1 MKLVPR
7 RNRGY
12 LFSDS
17 FFDDLFEDEFF
28 KPMNYQNM
36 MKADIQDQGKNYIVD
51 MDLPGFKKEDIRIS
65 LENGYLTVNASKDE
79 STEEKNEEKNYI
91 HRERYTGQC
100 SRSFYVGDSI
110 KEEDIKAKYID
121 GILQIIVPKS
131 NVREIEPKKYI
142 SID

>member
-1 MKLVPR
+1 
-7 RNRGY
+7 
-12 LFSDS
+12 
-17 FFDDLFEDEFF
+17 
-28 KPMNYQNM
+28 
-36 MKADIQDQGKNYIVD
+36 

-65 LENGYLTVNASKDE
+65 LENGYLTVGALKNESK
-79 STEEKNEEKNYI
+79 EEKNEEKNYI
-91 HRERYTGQC
+91 HRERYTGKC

-110 KEEDIKAKYID
+110 KEEDIKAKYTD